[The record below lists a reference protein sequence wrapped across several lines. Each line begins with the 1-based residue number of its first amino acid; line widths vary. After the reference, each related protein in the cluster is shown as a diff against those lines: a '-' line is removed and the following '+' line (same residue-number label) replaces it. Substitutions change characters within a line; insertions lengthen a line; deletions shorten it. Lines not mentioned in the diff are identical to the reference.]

1 MTVVAV
7 PAMAQE
13 KKEESKME
21 EKSKEEGKDK
31 GKQEEK
37 DKMKEDEKKDLPQS
51 GGVPVDAAALLGLTA
66 STLLIGGGLVARR
79 AIRQG

>member
-13 KKEESKME
+13 NKEESKME

-51 GGVPVDAAALLGLTA
+51 GGVSVDAALLGLTA

>member
-37 DKMKEDEKKDLPQS
+37 KDLPQS
-51 GGVPVDAAALLGLTA
+51 GGVSIDAALLGLTA